1 MSTSKSFGEIVGLSY
16 EKSSH
21 SLYEFNRVITNLIDY
36 EYNLVKFIL
45 QCVFTRYCNLEKLY
59 YFNRRDLVLFITGLN
74 CDDLVEYNKIGFVSE
89 DPFKIKQ
96 IHLPFNNNY
105 NYITTRLRYMIEK
118 NIKLSI
124 LERYHYENA
133 VCDSIREAIASDTEY
148 LVFKIYRNTYT
159 IKMPDKDY
167 LYKPSDITLLVPIIQ
182 KWYKQQFPD
191 NNNFAIQTISKKMLG
206 CTLT

>member
-45 QCVFTRYCNLEKLY
+45 QCVFTRYCDLEKLY

-167 LYKPSDITLLVPIIQ
+167 LYKPSDITLLLPIIQ

-191 NNNFAIQTISKKMLG
+191 NNNNLVINIISKKILD
-206 CTLT
+206 CFN

>member
-45 QCVFTRYCNLEKLY
+45 QCVFIRYCNEEQLY
-59 YFNRRDLVLFITGLN
+59 YFNRRDLILFITGLN
-74 CDDLVEYNKIGFVSE
+74 CDNLVEYNKIGFVSE

-105 NYITTRLRYMIEK
+105 NYITTRLRYMIER

-133 VCDSIREAIASDTEY
+133 ICDSIREAIASDTEY
-148 LVFKIYRNTYT
+148 LVYKIYDFLKEATLRTIFYT
-159 IKMPDKDY
+159 R
-167 LYKPSDITLLVPIIQ
+167 
-182 KWYKQQFPD
+182 
-191 NNNFAIQTISKKMLG
+191 
-206 CTLT
+206 